1 MTGRPP
7 PTEGAAELYGAAGE
21 RTSLAWQRTALGV
34 VLGSFVLFVVSAR
47 LGVIALGTVA
57 VGVGLTLAVV
67 SVMAFPT
74 GGNPAAAQTR
84 NSWAQLMI
92 LSAAVAALGLLG
104 ALAAL
109 ITLLAP

>member
-1 MTGRPP
+1 
-7 PTEGAAELYGAAGE
+7 
-21 RTSLAWQRTALGV
+21 
-34 VLGSFVLFVVSAR
+34 
-47 LGVIALGTVA
+47 
-57 VGVGLTLAVV
+57 VGLTLAVV